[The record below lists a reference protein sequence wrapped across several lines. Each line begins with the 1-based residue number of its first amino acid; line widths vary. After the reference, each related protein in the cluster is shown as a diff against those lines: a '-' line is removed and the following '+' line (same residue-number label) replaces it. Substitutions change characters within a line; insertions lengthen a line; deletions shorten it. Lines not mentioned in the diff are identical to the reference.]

1 MKVAAE
7 LKLGERMTQGE
18 KDIVS
23 IWYIISCIMYYMKM
37 ITDQYD
43 GVENVWKKLAAN
55 FFSTD
60 LKLGGNYDPV
70 RKRHCQ
76 LIGVVVGG
84 HFDDE

>member
-1 MKVAAE
+1 MKVAAD

-23 IWYIISCIMYYMKM
+23 IWYVMSCIMYYMKM
-37 ITDQYD
+37 ITNQYD

-60 LKLGGNYDPV
+60 L
-70 RKRHCQ
+70 
-76 LIGVVVGG
+76 
-84 HFDDE
+84 